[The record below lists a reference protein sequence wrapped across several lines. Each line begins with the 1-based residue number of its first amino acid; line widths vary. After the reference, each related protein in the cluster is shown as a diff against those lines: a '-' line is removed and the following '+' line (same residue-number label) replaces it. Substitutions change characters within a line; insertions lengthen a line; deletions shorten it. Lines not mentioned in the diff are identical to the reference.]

1 MNGSRGWKIG
11 PDPDGRPVSPPD
23 VVVQVKALACELPSE
38 SGIPLSRWSTGEIAR
53 EAIQRGIVADV
64 SGATIWRWLGED
76 AIKPWHYRSWIFP
89 RDPQFEQKASR
100 VLDLYQGIGD
110 GLPLGPDDFVISAD
124 EKTSIQARHRRHR
137 SLGARKGEGQKVEF
151 EYTRKGALSYLAA
164 WDVRRA
170 KLFGRCEAKTGIIP
184 FNRLV
189 QDVMTCEPYRSAR
202 RVFWILDNGSS
213 HRGLPSV
220 NRLQGKWPQ
229 IMVVHL
235 PIHASWL
242 NQIEIY
248 FSILQRKVL
257 TPNDFLSLANL
268 TERIL
273 HFQEHYERIA
283 RPFEW
288 KFTRKDLSNLMRK
301 LSSPSLELP
310 HAA

>member
-1 MNGSRGWKIG
+1 MK
-11 PDPDGRPVSPPD
+11 RPAFRRD
-23 VVVQVKALACELPSE
+23 
-38 SGIPLSRWSTGEIAR
+38 T
-53 EAIQRGIVADV
+53 
-64 SGATIWRWLGED
+64 ED
-76 AIKPWHYRSWIFP
+76 I
-89 RDPQFEQKASR
+89 
-100 VLDLYQGIGD
+100 
-110 GLPLGPDDFVISAD
+110 
-124 EKTSIQARHRRHR
+124 
-137 SLGARKGEGQKVEF
+137 
-151 EYTRKGALSYLAA
+151 GALEHEREKDRRWNLNTHERGRSSYLAA

>member
-1 MNGSRGWKIG
+1 MRDLRID
-11 PDPDGRPVSPPD
+11 PDPDDHPVFPPD
-23 VVVQVKALACELPSE
+23 VVVRVKALACELPSE
-38 SGIPLSRWSTGEIAR
+38 SGIPLSRWSTDEIAR

-64 SGATIWRWLGED
+64 SGSTVWRWLGED

-89 RDPQFEQKASR
+89 RDPQFEQKAGR
-100 VLDLYQGIGD
+100 VLDLYQGIWG
-110 GLPLGPDDFVISAD
+110 GLLLGPDDFVISAD
-124 EKTSIQARHRRHR
+124 EKTSIQARHRRHI
-137 SLGARKGEGQKVEF
+137 SLGAQKGTGQKVEF
-151 EYTRKGALSYLAA
+151 EYRRKGALSYLAA

-184 FNRLV
+184 FTRLV
-189 QDVMTCEPYRSAR
+189 QDVMACEPYRSAR

-229 IMVVHL
+229 IVVVHL

-257 TPNDFLSLANL
+257 TPNDFCSLVAL

-273 HFQEHYERIA
+273 CFQQHYEKIA

-288 KFTRKDLSNLMRK
+288 KFTRKDLSNLLHK